1 VKTFSCQ
8 NALATVWLTI
18 AFGTTALG
26 YASGSELPPLATGS
40 EAVRKVFDVG
50 NVRPLQSSSFES
62 LRKYFSAKQQKNIEE
77 FLHTQDQL
85 IEAKDRLAKQAGIK
99 QQWWWPKGI
108 GVEVHVIT
116 KNDLLT
122 DRSTRPDKLRISAP
136 QLLNA
141 KLEITV
147 KEVYTE
153 MAADGTNLGGTKISK
168 VMLVPE
174 NHRWVIDE
182 VAFQTRQYG
191 RVKTE
196 TLTEI
201 LTGETKQLRA
211 AWQKIE
217 HGKVE

>member
-85 IEAKDRLAKQAGIK
+85 
-99 QQWWWPKGI
+99 
-108 GVEVHVIT
+108 IT